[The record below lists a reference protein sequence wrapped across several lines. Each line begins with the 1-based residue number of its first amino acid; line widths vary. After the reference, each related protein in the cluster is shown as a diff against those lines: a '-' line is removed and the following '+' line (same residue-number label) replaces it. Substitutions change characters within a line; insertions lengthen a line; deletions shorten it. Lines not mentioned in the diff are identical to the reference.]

1 MVMCKVWRGYGC
13 SPPVEGP
20 STQAATAPL
29 RRRRRTAAAA
39 PRKKYMLKFRITSQ
53 ISVCGK
59 IGRRKAPSNYHAR
72 TNANHHQHTQRYSDD
87 AQHRHKNDHHFYRHN
102 IITAID
108 VGRDI
113 EVLSRSL
120 LHSSFARPLHHRST
134 FVSSTEQ
141 SSWCLMPLPG
151 PRGSGDVFPTAT
163 NSANFRL
170 TVCLIRDSIRAR
182 LMQAGLHCTI
192 ISDTIL
198 VVSMHFSSL
207 LTGGAGVPFPSL

>member
-1 MVMCKVWRGYGC
+1 MAKRAIFGLGLSSLAPCSKLKGTASLENFYRNFCKNEFVSGSSHLFHPEDACRKNEPPSKGNLFMVMCKVWRGYGC

-120 LHSSFARPLHHRST
+120 LHSSFARPLHHRS
-134 FVSSTEQ
+134 
-141 SSWCLMPLPG
+141 LARP
-151 PRGSGDVFPTAT
+151 
-163 NSANFRL
+163 N
-170 TVCLIRDSIRAR
+170 RAR
-182 LMQAGLHCTI
+182 
-192 ISDTIL
+192 
-198 VVSMHFSSL
+198 
-207 LTGGAGVPFPSL
+207 GV